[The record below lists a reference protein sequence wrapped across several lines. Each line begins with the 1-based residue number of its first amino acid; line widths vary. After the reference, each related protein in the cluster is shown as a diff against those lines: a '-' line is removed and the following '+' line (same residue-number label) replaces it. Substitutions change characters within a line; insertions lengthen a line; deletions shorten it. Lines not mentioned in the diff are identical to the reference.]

1 MMLKQLLAGVAGVAA
16 VAFAGSAMAQTTID
30 NPWDNEA
37 QVGVNINVGQL
48 GEVWS
53 NLGTAQYRNSVPA
66 PTLQITNA
74 GGTIPASGI
83 AEDTINHFAN
93 VNYQVSVQLASGNI
107 PEFSRFHVLVG
118 IQNRGLY
125 NAVGAGL
132 PNQVDAIAD
141 TTITFDRRDSATG
154 YIGNQPATAY
164 QALTDTPSTSSKA
177 TLVDYAVDAIHGL
190 PAQGGTNV
198 ELLWTIAAL

>member
-16 VAFAGSAMAQTTID
+16 VAFAGSAMAQIV
-30 NPWDNEA
+30 NPWDDEA

-53 NLGTAQYRNSVPA
+53 NLGTDQYRNNVPA

-93 VNYQVSVQLASGNI
+93 VNYQVSVELDSGNI

-118 IQNRGLY
+118 IQNRGAY
-125 NAVGAGL
+125 DAVGAGL
-132 PNQVDAIAD
+132 PGQTDAVANTI
-141 TTITFDRRDSATG
+141 ITFDRRDSATG
-154 YIGNQPATAY
+154 YIGNQPGTAY
-164 QALTDTPSTSSKA
+164 PALNGTPSTSSNA
-177 TLVDYAVDAIHGL
+177 TQVDYAVDAIHGL
-190 PAQGGTNV
+190 PPQAGTSI